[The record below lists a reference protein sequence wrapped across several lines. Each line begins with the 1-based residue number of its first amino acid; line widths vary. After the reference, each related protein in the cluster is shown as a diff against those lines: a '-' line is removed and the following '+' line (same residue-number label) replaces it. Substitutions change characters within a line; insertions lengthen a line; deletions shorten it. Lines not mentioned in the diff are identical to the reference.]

1 MGTAHIR
8 DFISGSSNVIYRH
21 NVAHD
26 GSMSRVLSL
35 LQLDVMVWPGM
46 GSEVVFELYKK
57 EASETSTSATAT
69 PTPAPNCNHDNCLR
83 QFIKESSKVS
93 EFCPTYTASSA
104 TAALPTFVSNC
115 GGLARE
121 SHQHVR
127 VSSRRLPQPLHQPP
141 RRLPQLLE
149 VATTSACCGRASR
162 EEFEPK
168 SRLDGYGSA

>member
-1 MGTAHIR
+1 MGSLAASYTSQGVWVGELTAHIR

-35 LQLDVMVWPGM
+35 LQLERPLPLPRRQHQIAITTTAFDSLSKNPPRSQSFAQHTPHHQPPLLSQHSYPIVEVWP
-46 GSEVVFELYKK
+46 
-57 EASETSTSATAT
+57 
-69 PTPAPNCNHDNCLR
+69 
-83 QFIKESSKVS
+83 
-93 EFCPTYTASSA
+93 
-104 TAALPTFVSNC
+104 
-115 GGLARE
+115 RE

-162 EEFEPK
+162 
-168 SRLDGYGSA
+168 